1 MGKSITNKAL
11 VTRVYTDEV
20 KTFGLKTSPM
30 LPSYKVLFG
39 FNWAD
44 SNTYTRPLRKT
55 GEGFRIQ
62 FGGQLVAQAAEVPNN
77 IYKKADTT
85 KFVPGCR
92 KVFRA
97 LFYHEMGHLLYTDMY
112 DDRIIKYKKPE
123 LRGFIHHIF
132 NLLEDI
138 VIERYG
144 MSIDY
149 PYTAKYFRFLTKQ
162 IFLPDCK
169 KYKDDPKNPGA
180 FLNFLLLKLR
190 CKKDFKGT
198 SQVWED
204 NKKYLA
210 PMVKSI
216 LMEENPTERIT
227 KSIILAEWLI
237 KQTKWD
243 FTTEHIKDPASS
255 VSGMLSSSGS
265 GGGGAGSG
273 SAPTPRKT
281 SPGKKK
287 GKSKGKGK
295 GENEGEGEESEKEET
310 PKKGKTKSAEE
321 NGDGGGSG
329 GGGADENDGCGGSH
343 NNRGNDSAVNP
354 EDAPALKTKDELDDL
369 EDDDE
374 EIEDNYEQDNDLL
387 LDHCNEVDD
396 AFNETLAE
404 GDNHQ
409 FILAKNYYIP
419 TEKVKNVI
427 NQKLNEVSQLTNA
440 VKTAFTVYKGRIR
453 PRFNRGFYSGKLD
466 MRKAMQNTLIG
477 GCDLKLFQR
486 KIANGIAPDLAVS
499 ILCDNSGSMSGNKAR
514 VCTTAMLALAR
525 ACQLCNIPIEVS
537 CFTESCS
544 MNYTI
549 RMKRFEDSFDDA
561 KDYLGMTDYDVYAHY
576 IDDDNLRNLQFQGNA
591 DEVNLYYIWKEFQ
604 RNKHKD
610 KLIIVISDGETCG
623 SSETLRRLIQK
634 IEASGISIMGLG
646 IQSRAV
652 SHLYTNY
659 KLFDTKESLDGLP
672 EFLTSTLFKFAK
684 GGK

>member
-1 MGKSITNKAL
+1 MGKSITGKTL
-11 VTRVYTDEV
+11 VTRVYTDEA
-20 KTFGLKTSPM
+20 KTFGFKTSSM

-39 FNWAD
+39 FNWSDDA
-44 SNTYTRPLRKT
+44 TYTRPLRKI

-62 FGGQLVAQAAEVPNN
+62 FGGQMVAVAADVPDR
-77 IYKKADTT
+77 IYKKADTI
-85 KFVPGCR
+85 KFIPGAR
-92 KVFRA
+92 RAFRA

-123 LRGFIHHIF
+123 LRGFIHSLF
-132 NLLEDI
+132 NILEDI

-144 MSIDY
+144 MSVDY
-149 PYTAKYFRFLTKQ
+149 PYTAKYFKFLTKQ
-162 IFLPDCK
+162 IFVPQCK
-169 KYKDDPKNPGA
+169 SYKDNPKNPNA

-190 CKKDFKGT
+190 CKTDFKGT

-204 NKKYLA
+204 NKKYLVA
-210 PMVKSI
+210 MVKSI
-216 LMEENPTERIT
+216 LMEEDPTERIT

-237 KQTKWD
+237 KKTKWD
-243 FTTEHIKDPASS
+243 FTKDPVNDPKGS
-255 VSGMLSSSGS
+255 VSGILSGK
-265 GGGGAGSG
+265 GMPGGGAGG
-273 SAPTPRKT
+273 TGAGPAPRKT

-287 GKSKGKGK
+287 GKGKGKGK
-295 GENEGEGEESEKEET
+295 DGEEGEGEET

-321 NGDGGGSG
+321 NGGGGDKSDG
-329 GGGADENDGCGGSH
+329 PGENDGCGGSH
-343 NNRGNDSAVNP
+343 NNRGGDSGMSNP
-354 EDAPALKTKDELDDL
+354 DDAPDLKTKDELEDLDDN
-369 EDDDE
+369 DE

-387 LDHCNEVDD
+387 LDHCDEVDD
-396 AFNETLAE
+396 AFNETLRE

-409 FILAKNYYIP
+409 FVLAKDYYLP
-419 TEKVKNVI
+419 TDRVKDVI

-440 VKTAFTVYKGRIR
+440 VKTAFAVYKGRIR
-453 PRFNRGFYSGKLD
+453 PRYNRGFYSGKLD
-466 MRKAMQNTLIG
+466 MRKAMQNTLTG
-477 GCDLKLFQR
+477 GCDLKLFQK

-499 ILCDNSGSMSGNKAR
+499 ILCDNSGSMSGNKSR

-537 CFTESCS
+537 CFTECWS

-549 RMKRFEDSFDDA
+549 RMKRFEDSFDNA
-561 KDYLGMTDYDVYAHY
+561 KDFLGITDYDVYSHY
-576 IDDDNLRNLQFQGNA
+576 IDDDNLQNLQFCGNE

-623 SSETLRRLIQK
+623 SSDTLRKLVK
-634 IEASGISIMGLG
+634 EIEASGISIMGLG

-652 SHLYTNY
+652 ASLYTNY

>member
-1 MGKSITNKAL
+1 MSKSISGKTL

-20 KTFGLKTSPM
+20 KAFGLKTSPM

-39 FNWAD
+39 FSWAD
-44 SNTYTRPLRKT
+44 SATYTRPLRKAKD
-55 GEGFRIQ
+55 GFRIQ
-62 FGGQLVAQAAEVPNN
+62 FGGQLVVQAAEVPDF
-77 IYKKADTT
+77 IYKKADTV

-92 KVFRA
+92 KAFRA

-123 LRGFIHHIF
+123 LRGFVHQVF

-144 MSIDY
+144 MSVDY
-149 PYTAKYFRFLTKQ
+149 PYTAKYFKFLIKQ
-162 IFLPDCK
+162 IFLPQCK
-169 KYKDDPKNPGA
+169 NYKDDPKSPGA

-210 PMVKSI
+210 PMVKNI
-216 LMEENPTERIT
+216 LMEEDPTERIT

-237 KQTKWD
+237 KTTKWD
-243 FTTEHIKDPASS
+243 FTSNDVKNPVGS
-255 VSGMLSSSGS
+255 VSGILS
-265 GGGGAGSG
+265 GGGGSGGSG
-273 SAPTPRKT
+273 TGPTPKKT
-281 SPGKKK
+281 NPGKKK
-287 GKSKGKGK
+287 KSGKGK
-295 GENEGEGEESEKEET
+295 GDGEDDGEGQGKKGGKKS
-310 PKKGKTKSAEE
+310 KKGKTKSAEE
-321 NGDGGGSG
+321 NEDGGGG
-329 GGGADENDGCGGSH
+329 GSDGLGENDGCGGSH
-343 NNRGNDSAVNP
+343 NNRGRDSGMFDPSN
-354 EDAPALKTKDELDDL
+354 APKLKTKDELDDL

-387 LDHCNEVDD
+387 LDHCDEVDD
-396 AFNETLAE
+396 AFNETLRE
-404 GDNHQ
+404 GENHQ
-409 FILAKNYYIP
+409 FIVAKNYYIP
-419 TEKVKNVI
+419 TDKVKEVI

-453 PRFNRGFYSGKLD
+453 PRYNRGFYSGKLD
-466 MRKAMQNTLIG
+466 MRKAMQNTLVG
-477 GCDLKLFQR
+477 GYDLKLFQR

-514 VCTTAMLALAR
+514 VCTIAMLALAR

-537 CFTESCS
+537 CFTETWR

-549 RMKRFEDSFDDA
+549 RMKTFEDSFDDA
-561 KDYLGMTDYDVYAHY
+561 KDFLGITDYDIYDHY
-576 IDDDNLRNLQFQGNA
+576 IDDEALKSMQFQGNE
-591 DEVNLYYIWKEFQ
+591 DEVNLYYVWKEFQ

-623 SSETLRRLIQK
+623 SSETLREVIKK

-652 SHLYTNY
+652 ARLYTNY
-659 KLFDTKESLDGLP
+659 KLFDTKESLEGLP
-672 EFLTSTLFKFAK
+672 EFLTTTLFKFAK